1 MQTIESLKK
10 RIHTANDLHDLVR
23 TMKAMAAVNIRHLEK
38 AVISLADY
46 QHNIELALRVVLQRN
61 PRVAVAARKAPRKHL
76 GVIVLGSDQGMCG
89 QLNDQIVR
97 FAHSALSKVSDS
109 IEQHITLAIGARV
122 ASRLRQLGYELEA
135 TVEMPGSVAGISV
148 AVQQLLVMLESWLAR
163 DAMDHLVVFHCQH
176 LARAN
181 YQPKQVQLLPLDRQ
195 WLQTLEQSD
204 WPTRQLPM
212 FTMDSEQLFSCLVR
226 EFLFIALYRAF
237 AESLASEN
245 ASRLASMWNAERNVE
260 QRIAELTSDFHRG
273 RQMTITGELLD
284 IASGFEAL
292 AGEDE

>member
-1 MQTIESLKK
+1 MQTTESLKK
-10 RIHTANDLHDLVR
+10 RIQTANDLHDLVR

-38 AVISLADY
+38 AVVSLADY
-46 QHNIELALRVVLQRN
+46 QANIELALRVVLNRN
-61 PRVAVAARKAPRKHL
+61 PRVAVAARKAPRQRL

-89 QLNDQIVR
+89 QLNDQIVQ
-97 FAHSALSKVSDS
+97 FAHSALSESAHPID
-109 IEQHITLAIGARV
+109 QHLTLAIGARV
-122 ASRLRQLGYELEA
+122 SSRLRQLGYELEA
-135 TVEMPGSVAGISV
+135 TVEMPGSVAGMSA
-148 AVQQLLVMLESWLAR
+148 AVQRLLVRLDSWLAR

-176 LARAN
+176 LARAS
-181 YQPKQVQLLPLDRQ
+181 YRPKQVQLLPLDRQ

-212 FTMDSEQLFSCLVR
+212 FTMDSEQLFSSLVR

-260 QRIAELTSDFHRG
+260 QRIVEFTSDFHRD

-292 AGEDE
+292 AGEDL